1 MPEAVIVSTARS
13 PIGRAGKGSLK
24 DLRPDELARQMIA
37 TAIAKVPELNVS
49 DIEDI
54 HLGIGQ
60 PGGAGAYNIARS
72 VAVQLGLDHVPGV
85 SVNRYCSSS
94 LQTTRM
100 ALHAI
105 KAGEGDVFIEGEE
118 GAVAVGLSFDKR
130 ANTLFVSG
138 GPTGLGRVYDA
149 SSGALLAEY
158 QLGTPGA
165 TFINDVVATREAAY
179 FTDSRASVFYR
190 VPLGPG
196 GRLLPN
202 AAVET
207 IAFSDN
213 YPFDPAAFNSNGI
226 VATSNGRWLIVANSG
241 AQAVYRV
248 DPDTGEATEI
258 DLGGDA
264 LPNADGL
271 VLLGR
276 TLYVVQNSSNQIAV
290 VELSADYT
298 SGEVVDT
305 ITDDDFRV
313 PTTAAV
319 FGNALYAVNARFGTT
334 PGPDVEYEIVRVE
347 R

>member
-1 MPEAVIVSTARS
+1 MIARTMAFGAAALLLLLLTIAVPTAAAKAFPEVIPLPNGFAPEGVAT
-13 PIGRAGKGSLK
+13 GRGLVIFAGSLNNGAIYRA
-24 DLRPDELARQMIA
+24 DLR
-37 TAIAKVPELNVS
+37 T
-49 DIEDI
+49 
-54 HLGIGQ
+54 
-60 PGGAGAYNIARS
+60 
-72 VAVQLGLDHVPGV
+72 
-85 SVNRYCSSS
+85 
-94 LQTTRM
+94 
-100 ALHAI
+100 
-105 KAGEGDVFIEGEE
+105 GEGDVFIEGEE

-138 GPTGLGRVYDA
+138 GPTGLGRVCDA

-165 TFINDVVATREAAY
+165 TFINDVVVTREAAY
-179 FTDSRASVFYR
+179 FTDSQASVFYR

-196 GRLLPN
+196 GQLLPN
-202 AAVET
+202 ATVET

-226 VATSNGRWLIVANSG
+226 VATSNGGWLIVANSG

-258 DLGGDA
+258 DLDGDA

-276 TLYVVQNSSNQIAV
+276 TLYVVQNVSNQIAV
-290 VELSADYT
+290 IELSADYT

>member
-1 MPEAVIVSTARS
+1 MIARTMAFGAAALLLLLLTIAVPTTVAKAFPEVIPLPNGFAPEGVAT
-13 PIGRAGKGSLK
+13 GRGPVIFAGSLNNGAIYRA
-24 DLRPDELARQMIA
+24 DLR
-37 TAIAKVPELNVS
+37 T
-49 DIEDI
+49 
-54 HLGIGQ
+54 
-60 PGGAGAYNIARS
+60 
-72 VAVQLGLDHVPGV
+72 
-85 SVNRYCSSS
+85 
-94 LQTTRM
+94 
-100 ALHAI
+100 
-105 KAGEGDVFIEGEE
+105 GEGDVFIEGEE

>member
-1 MPEAVIVSTARS
+1 MITRTIAFGAAALLLLLAIAVPTTVAKAFPNVISLPNGFAPEGVATGRGPVIFA
-13 PIGRAGKGSLK
+13 GSLNNGAIYRA
-24 DLRPDELARQMIA
+24 DLR
-37 TAIAKVPELNVS
+37 T
-49 DIEDI
+49 
-54 HLGIGQ
+54 
-60 PGGAGAYNIARS
+60 
-72 VAVQLGLDHVPGV
+72 
-85 SVNRYCSSS
+85 
-94 LQTTRM
+94 
-100 ALHAI
+100 
-105 KAGEGDVFIEGEE
+105 GEGDVFIEGEE

-165 TFINDVVATREAAY
+165 TFINDVVVTREAAY
-179 FTDSRASVFYR
+179 FTDSQASVFYR

-196 GRLLPN
+196 GQLLPN
-202 AAVET
+202 ATVET

-226 VATSNGRWLIVANSG
+226 VATSNGGWLIVANSG

-276 TLYVVQNSSNQIAV
+276 TLYVVQNRSNQISV

-298 SGEVVDT
+298 SGEIVDT
-305 ITDDDFRV
+305 ITDEDFRV